1 MDIICPE
8 CKNEVDESTQP
19 SIEEDD
25 IIECQMCGINLLV
38 TDINDENVE
47 VEVVEEG
54 K

>member
-8 CKNEVDESTQP
+8 CKNEVETSDYPTL
-19 SIEEDD
+19 EEDD
-25 IIECQMCGINLLV
+25 IIECQMCGINLLM
-38 TDINDENVE
+38 TDLSGEDAK